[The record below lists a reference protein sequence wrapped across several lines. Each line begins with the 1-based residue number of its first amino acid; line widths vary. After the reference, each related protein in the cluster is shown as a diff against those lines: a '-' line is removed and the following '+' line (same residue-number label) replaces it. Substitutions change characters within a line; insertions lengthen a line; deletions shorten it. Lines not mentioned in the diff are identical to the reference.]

1 MNTKKITILLMF
13 FMGIL
18 TANAGGPSACVDWN
32 GYVDSKNTSGTGYIT
47 LEPGQEEKAAQTY
60 QYTGPG
66 KINQVRVYGNYPYII
81 GGVPLQ
87 VNVYSVDGNGRPTS
101 ILKTVNF
108 HGVQATITPTL
119 LWHTKM
125 CLWEQVF
132 ISVAILL
139 WALPT
144 FLPF

>member
-13 FMGIL
+13 FMGML

-66 KINQVRVYGNYPYII
+66 KINQVRVIRKL
-81 GGVPLQ
+81 PLYHWRCAIAGECIQ
-87 VNVYSVDGNGRPTS
+87 CRWQW
-101 ILKTVNF
+101 KTYF
-108 HGVQATITPTL
+108 YT
-119 LWHTKM
+119 
-125 CLWEQVF
+125 
-132 ISVAILL
+132 
-139 WALPT
+139 
-144 FLPF
+144 